1 MSKKLELFNKIFAQG
16 NKRIKTF
23 VINLSQEN
31 QEQNQNINYR
41 SSSPWY
47 TLIEESDKLKTTGK
61 FQKNKDFVCGFEFDN
76 KSVQKLIDAAFSKC
90 FEMLLDEETYDETEL
105 RSKLIGYILSTH
117 LFEKSV
123 SEIVKTFK
131 KLDIEMLDSY

>member
-1 MSKKLELFNKIFAQG
+1 MSKKLELFNKLFGQG
-16 NKRIKTF
+16 NKTVKSF
-23 VINLSQEN
+23 VNTIVQEN
-31 QEQNQNINYR
+31 TDQIQNNNYR

-61 FQKNKDFVCGFEFDN
+61 YHKNDKFLCGFEFEN
-76 KSVQKLIDAAFSKC
+76 FSVQKMIDAAFSKC
-90 FEMLLDEETYDETEL
+90 FYILLDEETYNDGEL
-105 RSKLIGYILSTH
+105 RSRLIDYINNQH

-131 KLDIEMLDSY
+131 KLDSEMLDIY

>member
-1 MSKKLELFNKIFAQG
+1 MTKKLEYFNKIFSQG
-16 NKRIKTF
+16 NKKLKSF
-23 VINLSQEN
+23 VLNSSQGIE
-31 QEQNQNINYR
+31 QQNQNNNYR

-47 TLIEESDKLKTTGK
+47 TLIEESDKLKSIGK
-61 FQKNKDFVCGFEFDN
+61 FQKNKEFVCGFEFED

-90 FEMLLDEETYDETEL
+90 LSILLDEETYDENEL

>member
-1 MSKKLELFNKIFAQG
+1 MSKKLELFNKIFSQG
-16 NKRIKTF
+16 NKKIKTY
-23 VINLSQEN
+23 VVNLDQEN
-31 QEQNQNINYR
+31 RQQNQNNNYR

-61 FQKNKDFVCGFEFDN
+61 FQKNKDFTCGFEFEN
-76 KSVQKLIDAAFSKC
+76 QSVQKLVDAAFSKC
-90 FEMLLDEETYDETEL
+90 FVILLDEETYDESEL